1 MSSHRKALAVILF
14 FWLPAMILTLSQ
26 ETGESRDLRLGE
38 EAREDI
44 VREMAG
50 RIRAG
55 ESLEVYVDPDALP
68 VAGEEEIYDFP
79 ADYFDPS
86 ASSGNIGTFS
96 ASGKTGTGRIVQGEH
111 ADGGSSSEGRAS
123 RPKTHRSTAH
133 TGRSRSLRSA
143 ANSRYGR
150 VPGKSNSAMV
160 PDACRDL
167 LRQEPPGI

>member
-96 ASGKTGTGRIVQGEH
+96 ASRKNRTG
-111 ADGGSSSEGRAS
+111 
-123 RPKTHRSTAH
+123 
-133 TGRSRSLRSA
+133 
-143 ANSRYGR
+143 
-150 VPGKSNSAMV
+150 
-160 PDACRDL
+160 
-167 LRQEPPGI
+167 